1 MNWIKL
7 SSETVLWLTLDIIL
21 LTILIILASKFY
33 RRLKSTRRI
42 SERPIPKL
50 KLCSVFEDKLRLYGS
65 KRALTETFPLLL
77 EALALM
83 VDINISKSLT
93 SKEILSKLRGFMEK
107 NNVLLLEKMYALY
120 EPVRFWNHQLTGYD
134 LEVFRNGLII
144 LERSFLKSG
153 AQNP

>member
-1 MNWIKL
+1 MNWIKF

-21 LTILIILASKFY
+21 LTILIILIFKLY
-33 RRLKSTRRI
+33 RRLKSARRI
-42 SERPIPKL
+42 LERPIPHL

-77 EALALM
+77 EALASM

-93 SKEILSKLRGFMEK
+93 SKEILSKLRGCMEK
-107 NNVLLLEKMYALY
+107 NNVLLLEKMYSLY

-134 LEVFRNGLII
+134 LEVFRNGLIA
-144 LERSFLKSG
+144 LERSILRSG
-153 AQNP
+153 AQNT